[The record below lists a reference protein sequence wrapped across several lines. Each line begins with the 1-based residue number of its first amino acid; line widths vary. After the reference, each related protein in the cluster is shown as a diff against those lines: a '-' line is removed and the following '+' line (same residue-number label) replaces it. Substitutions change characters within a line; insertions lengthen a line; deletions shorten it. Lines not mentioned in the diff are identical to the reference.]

1 VGTVFS
7 LKLNIEEMIIMKHS
21 NSGTACALK
30 FSALSLLMFS
40 ISGVALAQ
48 QQVVIQTERTIVN
61 TSQALE
67 EVDRS
72 VEEVSAGE
80 LTVTPDHSTGVVLV
94 TDVDEATKEV
104 KEYAFMPDVEE
115 VTQTDTA
122 VQENFSID
130 EDGFV
135 QVTTATGLQIPLR
148 PAPKDVRGVSKLI
161 DGGEVTLGDRGDVSM
176 SLPEQALEGKMT
188 VGMFDSAVVEPPAG
202 LSSGVHLT
210 DDKNGWVV
218 YEDGT
223 AQQVSPTF
231 PEPKA
236 FIEAASK
243 VEGVSSIRQKAN
255 GTFVMEF
262 EGRTLIVKP
271 RFGTRVRDMKWGES
285 TEPSVVLNDDGSVTF
300 SVVIDSSADNVSR
313 LRGRTSRKTETDG
326 DIDEQ

>member
-1 VGTVFS
+1 MKRSNFGTS
-7 LKLNIEEMIIMKHS
+7 
-21 NSGTACALK
+21 CALQ
-30 FSALSLLMFS
+30 FSALSLVMFS

-48 QQVVIQTERTIVN
+48 QQVVIQTEKTIVN

-94 TDVDEATKEV
+94 TDVDDTTREV
-104 KEYAFMPDVEE
+104 KEYAFTPDVEA
-115 VTQTDTA
+115 VIQTDTTG
-122 VQENFSID
+122 QESFSVD
-130 EDGFV
+130 ENGFV

-161 DGGEVTLGDRGDVSM
+161 GGGEVTLGDQGDVTM
-176 SLPEQALEGKMT
+176 SLPEQTIESKIT

-271 RFGTRVRDMKWGES
+271 RFGTQVRNLKRGES

-300 SVVIDSSADNVSR
+300 SVVIDSSLDNVS
-313 LRGRTSRKTETDG
+313 LRGRGSRKTETDG
-326 DIDEQ
+326 DIDEP